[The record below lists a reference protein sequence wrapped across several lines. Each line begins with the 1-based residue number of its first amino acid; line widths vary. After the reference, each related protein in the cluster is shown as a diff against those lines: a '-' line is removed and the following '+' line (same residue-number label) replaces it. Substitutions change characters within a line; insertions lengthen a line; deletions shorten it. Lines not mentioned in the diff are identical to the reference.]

1 MSLHTMSASTTLDA
15 TLLEVAKVHLRDA
28 FICAQPALSRAIK
41 AMFVSKF
48 GAADWL
54 SQFKS
59 HVGHS
64 MQAFIV
70 DNGRAFDM

>member
-1 MSLHTMSASTTLDA
+1 MPAIATLDA
-15 TLLEVAKVHLRDA
+15 TLLEVAKMHLRDA
-28 FICAQPALSRAIK
+28 FICAQPTLSRAIK

-64 MQAFIV
+64 MQAFVV
-70 DNGRAFDM
+70 DDGRAFDM